1 MKTQLGLFLVLLL
14 IHTASFAQSASKDSV
29 DVLSVADF
37 ESKSTKKN
45 TLVIDVRTPEEVA
58 EGRLPGSMNINFL
71 SEDFAQE
78 IGVLN
83 KKATYLIY
91 CRTGNKS
98 RKAVDLLQKAGFK
111 HVYMLD
117 GGITAWKEAGKP
129 IEK

>member
-1 MKTQLGLFLVLLL
+1 GGKFSVQYGRPSSIRQPPFMKTQLGLFLVLLL

-91 CRTGNKS
+91 C
-98 RKAVDLLQKAGFK
+98 
-111 HVYMLD
+111 
-117 GGITAWKEAGKP
+117 
-129 IEK
+129 